1 MKKMNVIPLF
11 ISLFLMVSCTN
22 QEQLIQEQTKAT
34 KATQENEY
42 LSAQQLYFS
51 STVEKIAALTKRKA
65 ELVAELES
73 GNNEVIQEIE
83 DIQKMLET
91 YNKAQDYFFG
101 MIRPKGPKG
110 PVGPMPPVPCLGEE
124 VSCNPIIASTKAV
137 LIGDNKLDILKLVIL
152 DAKGNEVGRGVKVT
166 EIIPNQ
172 KAMILEIKKFE
183 GQATMISTLVIE
195 GEIKITLETPVRGV
209 E

>member
-11 ISLFLMVSCTN
+11 ISLFLMISCTN
-22 QEQLIQEQTKAT
+22 QEQLIQKQTKT
-34 KATQENEY
+34 VKASQENEY

-51 STVEKIAALTKRKA
+51 STVEKIATLTKRKA

-101 MIRPKGPKG
+101 MVQPKGPKG
-110 PVGPMPPVPCLGEE
+110 PVGPMPPVPCIGEE

-137 LIGDNKLDILKLVIL
+137 LIGNNKLDILKLVIL
-152 DAKGNEVGRGVKVT
+152 DSKGNEVGRGVKVI

-172 KAMILEIKKFE
+172 KAMILEITKFE
-183 GQATMISTLVIE
+183 GQATMVSKLLIE
-195 GEIKITLETPVRGV
+195 REIEIVLETPVRGL

>member
-11 ISLFLMVSCTN
+11 ISLFLMISCTN
-22 QEQLIQEQTKAT
+22 QEQLIQKQTKT
-34 KATQENEY
+34 VKASQENEY

-51 STVEKIAALTKRKA
+51 STVEKIATLTKRKA

-101 MIRPKGPKG
+101 MVQPKGPKG
-110 PVGPMPPVPCLGEE
+110 PVGPMPPVPCIGEE

-137 LIGDNKLDILKLVIL
+137 LIGNNKLDILKLVIL
-152 DAKGNEVGRGVKVT
+152 DSKGNEVGRGVKVI

-172 KAMILEIKKFE
+172 KAMILEITKFE

-195 GEIKITLETPVRGV
+195 GEIEITLETPVRGV